1 MLSATESQIFA
12 WAAGVILAAN
22 VLAVVL
28 HFLYK
33 ALSDSPL
40 RDFIRSV
47 IFELDRLA
55 DNMENSEKRRA
66 AIQQIS
72 EILGWRKVLI
82 PAVLVGWIIDAEVAA
97 IRRMQQSAN
106 TPDFHE
112 EDQ

>member
-1 MLSATESQIFA
+1 MLSTTESQIFA
-12 WAAGVILAAN
+12 WAAGVILAVN

-66 AIQQIS
+66 AIQQIC